1 MSSTALCKQCM
12 SRWGQKE
19 KIKVTAGLLI
29 WKAEYMLV
37 PLRDTRSA
45 QAQARRAG
53 NGMCQ
58 EDLTV
63 LKVGVAGCLAYY
75 PKCLQQIRMTV
86 VNTGLFLF

>member
-1 MSSTALCKQCM
+1 MSSAALCKQCM

-45 QAQARRAG
+45 QLRQEELVMACAR
-53 NGMCQ
+53 
-58 EDLTV
+58 
-63 LKVGVAGCLAYY
+63 K
-75 PKCLQQIRMTV
+75 I
-86 VNTGLFLF
+86 